1 MLVLGHHRNAANVL
15 YFRRSCMLP
24 IHTLTGMCAA
34 DILRA
39 LLDRLGV
46 PNVSAWLPYVR
57 VEESRVLLRFERFEG
72 AGRFLRLGH
81 NAQVYRHST
90 YHRLRLE
97 RSNGF
102 KMLDMLH
109 RLPMYALPRDE
120 MDLRKSALR
129 HGGYLTSLAFLHE
142 VPAMHPV
149 LRRWLQEHPSHER
162 GDVDKSG
169 GAENA
174 KAKLHSHPRQ
184 TVAVALHNGGLVV
197 VNAPYLR
204 DLEAWHFAKTRRRL
218 RRLSFMT
225 DGGQVGIVV
234 DEKGYAEAM
243 QMQRQQVPVMT
254 AHV

>member
-46 PNVSAWLPYVR
+46 QNVSAWLPYVR
-57 VEESRVLLRFERFEG
+57 VEECRVVLRFERFEG
-72 AGRFLRLGH
+72 ACRFLRLCH

-90 YHRLRLE
+90 YYRLRLE

-102 KMLDMLH
+102 KMLDTLH

-120 MDLRKSALR
+120 MDLRKFALR
-129 HGGYLTSLAFLHE
+129 HGVYLTSLAFLHE
-142 VPAMHPV
+142 VPAMHAI
-149 LRRWLQEHPSHER
+149 LRRWLQEHPSYER
-162 GDVDKSG
+162 GVTDKSG
-169 GAENA
+169 DAENA

-184 TVAVALHNGGLVV
+184 TVAVELHNGGLFV

-218 RRLSFMT
+218 RCLSFTT
-225 DGGQVGIVV
+225 DEGQVGIVV

-243 QMQRQQVPVMT
+243 QVHRQEVPVMT

>member
-24 IHTLTGMCAA
+24 IHTVTGKCAA

-46 PNVSAWLPYVR
+46 QNVSAWLPFVR
-57 VEESRVLLRFERFEG
+57 VEQCRVVLRFERFEG
-72 AGRFLRLGH
+72 ACRFLRLCH

-90 YHRLRLE
+90 YYRLRLE
-97 RSNGF
+97 KSNGF

-120 MDLRKSALR
+120 MDLRKFALR
-129 HGGYLTSLAFLHE
+129 HGVYLTSLAFLHE
-142 VPAMHPV
+142 VPAMHAI
-149 LRRWLQEHPSHER
+149 LRRWLQEHPLHER
-162 GDVDKSG
+162 RVEESSET
-169 GAENA
+169 ENA
-174 KAKLHSHPRQ
+174 KAKPHSHPRQ

-204 DLEAWHFAKTRRRL
+204 DLEGWHFAKTRRRL
-218 RRLSFMT
+218 RRLSYT
-225 DGGQVGIVV
+225 TEEGQISIVV
-234 DEKGYAEAM
+234 DEAGYAAAM
-243 QMQRQQVPVMT
+243 QVHKQEIPVMT

>member
-1 MLVLGHHRNAANVL
+1 MLVLGHHRNAAIVL

-24 IHTLTGMCAA
+24 AHTLTSMCAA

-46 PNVSAWLPYVR
+46 HNVSAWLPYVR
-57 VEESRVLLRFERFEG
+57 VEECRVLLRFERFEG
-72 AGRFLRLGH
+72 ACRFLRLCH
-81 NAQVYRHST
+81 NAQVYRDST
-90 YHRLRLE
+90 YYRLRLE

-102 KMLDMLH
+102 KMLDMLY

-120 MDLRKSALR
+120 VDLRKFALR
-129 HGGYLTSLAFLHE
+129 HGVYLTSLAFLHE
-142 VPAMHPV
+142 VPAMHGI
-149 LRRWLQEHPSHER
+149 LRRWLHEHPSYER
-162 GDVDKSG
+162 LSENADV
-169 GAENA
+169 AENA
-174 KAKLHSHPRQ
+174 KAKVHSHPRQ

-218 RRLSFMT
+218 RRLTFTT

-243 QMQRQQVPVMT
+243 QVQRQEIPVMT